1 MEFRPCIDIHNGQV
15 KQIEGGSLQDRG
27 DLAKENFVS
36 GRDASYFAEL
46 YKNAKIT
53 GGHVIL
59 LNSSASPYYSATKA
73 QALKALRTYPGG
85 LQVGGG
91 ITAENAGEFLQAG
104 ASHVIVTSYI
114 FHNGAVRYDRLKKL
128 SAAVGREHLV
138 LDISCRR
145 TAEGYLVATDR
156 WQKLT
161 REKVSRALLKELEDY
176 CNEFLI
182 HAVDVEGKG
191 QGIEQ
196 ELVALLGDY
205 EGIPVTYAGGVH
217 SYEDLELIKELGK
230 NRVNVTI
237 GSALDLFGGMLEW
250 RKILTLCR
258 TSLP

>member
-1 MEFRPCIDIHNGQV
+1 M
-15 KQIEGGSLQDRG
+15 
-27 DLAKENFVS
+27 
-36 GRDASYFAEL
+36 
-46 YKNAKIT
+46 
-53 GGHVIL
+53 
-59 LNSSASPYYSATKA
+59 
-73 QALKALRTYPGG
+73 
-85 LQVGGG
+85 
-91 ITAENAGEFLQAG
+91 
-104 ASHVIVTSYI
+104 
-114 FHNGAVRYDRLKKL
+114 
-128 SAAVGREHLV
+128 
-138 LDISCRR
+138 
-145 TAEGYLVATDR
+145 ATDR